1 MLRSNGALIGWLCEP
16 EVMKLLGDS
25 GSFLSSVDASRA
37 VVHKFCGQVIPGRAP
52 VRSGSPGTGLWNVV
66 NVDNGGPGVYD
77 YDLGMPMCAFVI
89 QEFTWDVEVDSHEVT
104 LDKSTKKKLLEAIDR
119 TAPDQEG

>member
-1 MLRSNGALIGWLCEP
+1 
-16 EVMKLLGDS
+16 MKLLGDS

-52 VRSGSPGTGLWNVV
+52 VRSGSFLGKRVILTSPGTGLWNVV